1 MDHFDLDQTSL
12 RARTGWSKRKA
23 SDLVTGTQR
32 YNRDALNEA
41 AGAMLLAPFEL
52 LMHPDDAYGIRKM
65 RAEIEREAVRLVA
78 ERGPTYQLPPPD
90 RDRKQTNG

>member
-1 MDHFDLDQTSL
+1 MAHFNLDQTGL
-12 RARTGWSKRKA
+12 RAKTGWSKRKA

-41 AGAMLLAPFEL
+41 AGALLIAPFEL

-78 ERGPTYQLPPPD
+78 QRGSTYQLPPPD
-90 RDRKQTNG
+90 PDRKQANG